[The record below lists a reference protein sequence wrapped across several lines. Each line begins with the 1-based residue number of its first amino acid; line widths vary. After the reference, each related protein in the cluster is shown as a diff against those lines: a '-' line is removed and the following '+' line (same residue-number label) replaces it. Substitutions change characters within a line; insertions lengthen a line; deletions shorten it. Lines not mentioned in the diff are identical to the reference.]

1 MFGKTVVLAKG
12 LAALM
17 ASVGLLTGVDTL
29 VHPEV
34 LVAAEDLAA
43 LEGLEH
49 LKGSLPV
56 CALWWRARRARPW
69 TARNMAI
76 FFVNEE
82 KTSHSPQIWLPGV
95 SSLIYP
101 GSIFGRKSRAQSWV
115 GMERLTKK

>member
-1 MFGKTVVLAKG
+1 MFGKIVVLAKG

-34 LVAAEDLAA
+34 LVAAEGLAA

-69 TARNMAI
+69 TALPQ
-76 FFVNEE
+76 
-82 KTSHSPQIWLPGV
+82 SQHLSGLSPWWI
-95 SSLIYP
+95 S
-101 GSIFGRKSRAQSWV
+101 SRA
-115 GMERLTKK
+115 R